1 MFQSLTR
8 AKEDWQEEKRRLR
21 REIDTLT
28 ELNQSI
34 LDAYDQHCT
43 ENV

>member
-1 MFQSLTR
+1 MFQWLTR
-8 AKEDWQEEKRRLR
+8 VKKDWQEEKRCLR
-21 REIDTLT
+21 REIDTLK